1 MHIKSRLKEFR
12 RQIEQELKV
21 NRQMLRTLKS
31 SERAYASHMDRSY
44 VFSLTLSIFDKK
56 FPELKPGHRTAKKVY
71 DCKAYEFIQNAEFWP
86 GELTFSELRAI
97 AKAKQVKGKILPG
110 ETYLQKRVNV
120 WDEPI
125 VFRAKPELHD
135 ICLRFELYQI

>member
-1 MHIKSRLKEFR
+1 M
-12 RQIEQELKV
+12 
-21 NRQMLRTLKS
+21 
-31 SERAYASHMDRSY
+31 
-44 VFSLTLSIFDKK
+44 
-56 FPELKPGHRTAKKVY
+56 Y

-97 AKAKQVKGKILPG
+97 AKAKQAKGKILPG
-110 ETYLQKRVNV
+110 ETYLQKRVSV

-125 VFRAKPELHD
+125 IFRAKPELHD